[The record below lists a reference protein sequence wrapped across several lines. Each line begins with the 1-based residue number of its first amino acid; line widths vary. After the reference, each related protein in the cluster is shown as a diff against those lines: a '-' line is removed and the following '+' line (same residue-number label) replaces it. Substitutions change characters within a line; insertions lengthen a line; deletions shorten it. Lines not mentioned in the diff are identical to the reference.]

1 MFKGKHVYICTYT
14 HKCIHICSVP
24 YWMHYTQGD
33 QTGLILVGI
42 PQSTGLS
49 ICVCTYVYMC
59 AGTFYMS
66 SNGTPLWTY
75 DLSRKKLHW
84 ASLWIHVGKCAIEM
98 LHMAALPDE
107 WVHEHLPRIF
117 EGQDPCERMPLK
129 VVSYRYKTTA
139 GYQRGE
145 DDDAASS
152 GSVDSELA
160 CELLYDYPNGVAWT
174 ISWACWAVGW
184 GFAQL
189 VQLNANRRRQR
200 KEHAR

>member
-1 MFKGKHVYICTYT
+1 
-14 HKCIHICSVP
+14 
-24 YWMHYTQGD
+24 MHYTQGD

-59 AGTFYMS
+59 AGTLYMS

-152 GSVDSELA
+152 GSGDSELA
-160 CELLYDYPNGVAWT
+160 CELLYDYLNGVAWT
-174 ISWACWAVGW
+174 LLAGLAGLWAGALLSWFNSMRTG
-184 GFAQL
+184 GDSEKNMQDSSHD
-189 VQLNANRRRQR
+189 VQSST
-200 KEHAR
+200 ETPPHGI